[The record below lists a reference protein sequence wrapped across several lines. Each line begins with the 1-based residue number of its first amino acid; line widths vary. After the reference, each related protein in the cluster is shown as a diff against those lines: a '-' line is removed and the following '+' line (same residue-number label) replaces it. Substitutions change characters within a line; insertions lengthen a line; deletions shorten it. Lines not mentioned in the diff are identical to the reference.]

1 MSGYLDHHVD
11 VGTHYR
17 FTFEWG
23 TESGGVFTPYD
34 LTGAVV
40 STTAGTATI
49 VGDTIA
55 VELTPADT
63 SVEGTTELLIH
74 VTFPDGDIRMP
85 LRGKVVVR

>member
-17 FTFEWG
+17 FSFLWG
-23 TESGGVFTPYD
+23 VETDGEFTPYD
-34 LTGAVV
+34 LAGAAV
-40 STTAGTATI
+40 STTVGTASI
-49 VGDTIA
+49 VGDTIE
-55 VELTPADT
+55 VEFTPTVT

-74 VTFPDGDIRMP
+74 VTFPDGDTRMP